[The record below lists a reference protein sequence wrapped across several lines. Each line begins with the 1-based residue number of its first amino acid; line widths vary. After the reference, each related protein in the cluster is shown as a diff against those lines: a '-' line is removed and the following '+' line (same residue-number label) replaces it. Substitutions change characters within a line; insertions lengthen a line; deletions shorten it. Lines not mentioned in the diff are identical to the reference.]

1 MKKILFSFKVIGL
14 TIMLPVYVIL
24 ELNHTTLPSGN
35 ESSGGIQQ
43 TKTISNEVAN
53 TLIQSK
59 KLNIDL

>member
-1 MKKILFSFKVIGL
+1 MKKILFSLKVIGL

-24 ELNHTTLPSGN
+24 ELNHTTLPSADK
-35 ESSGGIQQ
+35 SSEGIQQ

-53 TLIQSK
+53 TFTKSK

>member
-1 MKKILFSFKVIGL
+1 MKKILFSLKVIGL

-24 ELNHTTLPSGN
+24 ELNHTTLPSADK
-35 ESSGGIQQ
+35 SSGSIQQ

-53 TLIQSK
+53 TFTKSK